1 MSESNQ
7 IYIKATPKKKDSN
20 GKYKESNK
28 IKDQDPVKH
37 ENVNARHLGEVR
49 R

>member
-20 GKYKESNK
+20 GIKKVTKLK
-28 IKDQDPVKH
+28 IKIQ
-37 ENVNARHLGEVR
+37 
-49 R
+49 

>member
-7 IYIKATPKKKDSN
+7 IYIKATPKKKRL
-20 GKYKESNK
+20 KLHKESNK